1 MPSIIKGNKDN
12 GTEPLPSQSRA
23 TESAPDAGRRFEW
36 AAPPPRGVGF
46 FLRDF
51 LPIAALYETSADS
64 SQSLCKWSQSYIGRF
79 GSDAVQQS

>member
-1 MPSIIKGNKDN
+1 MRRLTQINLSGAD
-12 GTEPLPSQSRA
+12 SAR

-51 LPIAALYETSADS
+51 LPIAALYDLDQCGLESK
-64 SQSLCKWSQSYIGRF
+64 L
-79 GSDAVQQS
+79 V